1 LICCYS
7 FSSDCVFSS
16 PPQLN
21 IQFFFFLNPE
31 IGFLTGGGARGG
43 AEEEKEE
50 KEQEEEVGLFSIHL
64 HYTITM

>member
-1 LICCYS
+1 
-7 FSSDCVFSS
+7 VSS
-16 PPQLN
+16 PLLHN
-21 IQFFFFLNPE
+21 STSSFVFFLNPE